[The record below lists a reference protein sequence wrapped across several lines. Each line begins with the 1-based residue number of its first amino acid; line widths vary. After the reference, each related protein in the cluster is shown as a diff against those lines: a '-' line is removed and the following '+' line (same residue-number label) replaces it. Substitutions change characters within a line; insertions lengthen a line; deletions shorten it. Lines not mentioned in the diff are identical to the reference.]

1 MYRHRFDAV
10 SFVFGVIFLALAAMF
25 ALPVDPWDVYFG
37 FDLGWLLPTA
47 ILVVGVSL
55 LVPVLRRPA
64 TVTPP
69 PDPGELDTAHAEA
82 LAELENDA
90 GSTAL

>member
-10 SFVFGVIFLALAAMF
+10 SFVFGVVFLALAAMF

-47 ILVVGVSL
+47 L

-69 PDPGELDTAHAEA
+69 PDPGELDAAHAEA